1 MVPKVMERL
10 SRNDLLK
17 TKYRIRQGKK
27 ITKNMPV
34 KINIF
39 FFILFKG
46 FVVVTK
52 RKAAHR

>member
-52 RKAAHR
+52 RKAVHL